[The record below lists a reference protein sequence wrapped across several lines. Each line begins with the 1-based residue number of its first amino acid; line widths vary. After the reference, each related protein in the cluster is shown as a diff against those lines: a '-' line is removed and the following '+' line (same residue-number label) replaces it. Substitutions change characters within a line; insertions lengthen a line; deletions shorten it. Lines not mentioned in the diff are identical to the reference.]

1 MTVFRSPWL
10 AVGAQAEPRM
20 RRVRVKGTSIAR
32 DPPRWWL
39 LVSSVQGSS
48 LARWTAVQTD
58 QTRELNLLLSTIC
71 SNNLPFVA
79 ITIMSDQ
86 CEEQEM
92 EAEALSAIFD
102 TAFQVTSDT
111 QPFEWT
117 VKLVPVDCGGDPD
130 EEKSQNHVGI
140 NLLVTVPLDYPEM
153 SLPELDVQI
162 LKGLTE
168 EHRTELLQMAR
179 AEAANN
185 AGMPA
190 IFAICEVLREWLSD
204 NNTRGLDDA
213 SMHAQM
219 MRRALEE
226 ERKKVSQTRKRML
239 VEQNER
245 VPIMDTIFDRVM
257 RHLY

>member
-1 MTVFRSPWL
+1 MS
-10 AVGAQAEPRM
+10 
-20 RRVRVKGTSIAR
+20 KG
-32 DPPRWWL
+32 
-39 LVSSVQGSS
+39 
-48 LARWTAVQTD
+48 ARWTAAPI
-58 QTRELNLLLSTIC
+58 ESSLLLSTHPFAQP
-71 SNNLPFVA
+71 PFVA
-79 ITIMSDQ
+79 IAIMSDQ

-130 EEKSQNHVGI
+130 EEESQNHVGI
-140 NLLVTVPLDYPEM
+140 NLLVTVPLDYPET

-168 EHRTELLQMAR
+168 EHRTELLRMAT

-185 AGMPA
+185 EGMPA

-204 NNTRGLDDA
+204 HNTRGLDDA

-226 ERKKVSQTRKRML
+226 ERKKVSQARTNRAEMSASLPWILYYIKPRDAPSIWL
-239 VEQNER
+239 VHCYVDAQEKNSGAVKIPSWASSFLVAPPRCATKER
-245 VPIMDTIFDRVM
+245 N
-257 RHLY
+257 